1 MRKELHI
8 PVDFADV
15 KMDFLAL
22 LDGTLKVDLS
32 READHGFSRLAR
44 NPGRIDTWA
53 GGSANQTRDWIRN
66 GYKAPGSPVTGRVDA
81 APRKRT
87 RWREEGDELSLERAW
102 SGDPTPFA
110 SREPGTKA
118 GITINAYITFS
129 RSVSITTVSDYGRW
143 LAQLAAGY
151 AASGHDLNINA
162 LVPSEARQWTRN
174 DGRDLL
180 YHISLKKFG
189 QQTDY
194 AAWSPLFAPTGYRH
208 LVFSMWSID
217 AARRGKTTSSG
228 YAGPSR
234 HTDWGARFDPATMTL
249 TIESDYFAQ
258 GGGFPAERMTE
269 LVKAAFKP

>member
-1 MRKELHI
+1 MADELHI

-22 LDGTLKVDLS
+22 LNGTLKADLS
-32 READHGFSRLAR
+32 REAHHGFTGLAR
-44 NPGRIDTWA
+44 NPGRVDTWA
-53 GGSANQTRDWIRN
+53 GGSADQTRDWIRN

-129 RSVSITTVSDYGRW
+129 GDVSIKTVSDYGRW

-162 LVPSEARQWTRN
+162 LVPSAARQWV
-174 DGRDLL
+174 GGKQDLL

-217 AARRGKTTSSG
+217 AARRGKTTSGG

-234 HTDWGARFDPATMTL
+234 TTPWGVQFDPATMTL
-249 TIESDYFAQ
+249 TIESDYGARE
-258 GGGFPAERMTE
+258 FPAERMTE